1 MNAAARLDR
10 ENRTFVLVTA
20 LRALNTGGVLVV
32 CAVATRDLCVVGRP
46 KIRAPPSCDYVF
58 VRLIVSSDN
67 PTR

>member
-32 CAVATRDLCVVGRP
+32 RTAATRDLCVVGRP
-46 KIRAPPSCDYVF
+46 KIRASLLLACYYVF
-58 VRLIVSSDN
+58 VRLMPNSVI
-67 PTR
+67 